1 MYSVYNHARGQSETQ
16 GEGVSPPLSR
26 SATLERLPPPP
37 SVSPCP
43 AVAKV
48 VVLDDDPTGTQ
59 TVHGVPVLTTWEVPV
74 LEAALREP
82 GPCFFVLTN
91 SRAFPAERACEI
103 NREIGHHLDIASR
116 ATGRAIAVVSRGDST
131 LRGHFPAETDAL
143 MEGLGIVPDGT
154 LLVPAFFS
162 GGRITIDDIHYVT
175 EGDRL
180 KPVGE
185 TEFAQDRSFGYRSS
199 NLRDW
204 TEEKTAGRIRA
215 ADVVSISIE
224 DLRLRG
230 ARHVAQ
236 AIGTLPRGGVAI
248 VNAADPADLA
258 ALTCALADASLAGR
272 RYLFRTA
279 ADFVAAYTGI
289 PKRPLLTAAELT
301 LPELAAGGLLV
312 AGSYVGKTS
321 AQLDVLFQ
329 RLPRLERVEL
339 SVGDLLHKDRSAA
352 ETRRCVSAVERCL
365 ACGRSVALFTS
376 RLLVTGQNPAEN
388 LAIGETIS
396 AGVVEVVRSLAVSP
410 RWMIA
415 KGGITS
421 SDVAT
426 RALGIRRATVLGQ
439 ALPGVP
445 VWLPGRESKWPGLP
459 YIVFPGNVGDSES
472 IATLVA
478 SLDAR

>member
-1 MYSVYNHARGQSETQ
+1 MPT
-16 GEGVSPPLSR
+16 LSL
-26 SATLERLPPPP
+26 SAIIQESLPPVP
-37 SVSPCP
+37 SVARCP
-43 AVAKV
+43 ATAKI

-59 TVHGVPVLTTWEVPV
+59 TIHGIPVLTTWEMPV
-74 LEAALREP
+74 LAAALQEP
-82 GPCFFVLTN
+82 GPGFFILTN
-91 SRAFPAERACEI
+91 TRAFPAERARQI
-103 NREIGHHLDIASR
+103 NREIGRHLAL
-116 ATGRAIAVVSRGDST
+116 ATATTHRAITVVSRGDST

-143 MEGLGIVPDGT
+143 LEGWGVPVDGT
-154 LLVPAFFS
+154 LLIPAFFA
-162 GGRITIDDIHYVT
+162 GGRFTIGDIHYVA
-175 EGDRL
+175 EGDKL
-180 KPVGE
+180 KPVAE
-185 TEFAQDRSFGYRSS
+185 TEFANDRSFGYRSS

-204 TEEKTAGRIRA
+204 VEEKTAGRIRA
-215 ADVVSISIE
+215 ADVVSISID
-224 DLRLRG
+224 DLRLHG
-230 ARHVAQ
+230 AQKVTQVLSA
-236 AIGTLPRGGVAI
+236 LPHGGVAI

-258 ALTCALADASLAGR
+258 VLTWALADSSLAGK

-289 PKRPLLTAAELT
+289 PKRPLLTAREMT
-301 LPELAAGGLLV
+301 LPDLNAGGLLV

-321 AQLDVLFQ
+321 AQLDTLFR
-329 RLPRLERVEL
+329 RLPGLERVEI
-339 SVGDLLHKDRSAA
+339 SVDDLLHKDRGAA
-352 ETRRCVSAVERCL
+352 EIRRCADTVERCL
-365 ACGRSVALFTS
+365 ASGRSVALFTS

-396 AGVVEVVRSLAVSP
+396 AGVVEVVRSLSAPP

-445 VWLPGRESKWPGLP
+445 VWLPGSESKWPGLP

-478 SLDAR
+478 SLDTRQV